1 MTARR
6 HRPGTAKQA
15 RFRTVDVHAHLAPQ
29 GYLAEA
35 RRGAPGGPRLER
47 NPEGHEF
54 IVFDEK
60 APAGY
65 RRMRL
70 MPQEYD
76 HDARLAEM
84 DAGGID
90 VQVVSLT
97 PPFFHYWAEPGRGKD
112 FCRMANEEIAGL
124 VRRHPDR
131 FLGMATVPLQDPPA
145 AAEELA
151 HARRALGLVGVEIG
165 SNINGRELDDPALH
179 PFFARCAELRMPV
192 FIHPVVVAGAD
203 RMARYYLRNLIGNL
217 VDTSIALAHLI
228 YGGTFVRWPGL
239 KVIAAHAGG
248 IIPYT
253 VGRLDHGYRVRPEC
267 RAALPR
273 RPSSYLRHVYF
284 DTIAHGREALAYLV
298 RRFGADRVVLG
309 SDFPFDMADPDPVGT
324 VRDLRGL
331 PARDRSRILG
341 GNAHALFGG
350 GARAV
355 SASRTNRA
363 PRSS

>member
-1 MTARR
+1 MIARKRKPFSKRPTA
-6 HRPGTAKQA
+6 PA
-15 RFRTVDVHAHLAPQ
+15 TVDVHAHLAPQ

-35 RRGAPGGPRLER
+35 RKGAAGGPRIER
-47 NPEGHEF
+47 NAEGHEF
-54 IVFDEK
+54 IIFDEK

-90 VQVVSLT
+90 VQVLSLT
-97 PPFFHYWAEPGRGKD
+97 PPFFHYWAEPARGKD
-112 FCRMANEEIAGL
+112 FCRMANEEIAAL

-131 FLGMATVPLQDPPA
+131 FRGMATVPLQDPVA

-151 HARRALGLVGVEIG
+151 YARRELGLVGVEIG
-165 SNINGRELDDPALH
+165 SNVNGRELDDPAMH

-192 FIHPVVVAGAD
+192 FIHPIAVAGAD

-228 YGGTFVRWPGL
+228 YGGTFVRCPDL
-239 KVIAAHAGG
+239 VVIAAHAGG

-253 VGRLDHGYRVRPEC
+253 RGRLDHGYRVRPEC
-267 RAALPR
+267 RGAIPKP
-273 RPSSYLRHVYF
+273 PSAYLKRVYF
-284 DTIAHGREALAYLV
+284 DTIAHDREALAYLV
-298 RRFGADRVVLG
+298 HWAGPRRVFLG

-324 VRDLRGL
+324 VRALPGL
-331 PARDRSRILG
+331 SAADRARILG
-341 GNAHALFGG
+341 RNALALFGG
-350 GARAV
+350 AVAPAPGPGKGRA
-355 SASRTNRA
+355 ALR
-363 PRSS
+363 

>member
-1 MTARR
+1 MVPRQRSGMAKRAR
-6 HRPGTAKQA
+6 P
-15 RFRTVDVHAHLAPQ
+15 RTVDVHAHLAPQ
-29 GYLAEA
+29 GYLAGA
-35 RRGAPGGPRLER
+35 RRGAAGGPRLER
-47 NPEGHEF
+47 NAEGQEF

-90 VQVVSLT
+90 VQVLSLT
-97 PPFFHYWAEPGRGKD
+97 PPFFHYWAEPARGKD

-124 VRRHPDR
+124 VRRRPTR
-131 FLGMATVPLQDPPA
+131 FLGMATVPLQDPGA
-145 AAEELA
+145 AVEELTY
-151 HARRALGLVGVEIG
+151 ARKTLGLVGVEIG

-179 PFFARCAELRMPV
+179 PFFARCTELRMPV

-203 RMARYYLRNLIGNL
+203 RMTRYYLRNLIGNL

-228 YGGTFVRWPGL
+228 YGGAFVRWPGL
-239 KVIAAHAGG
+239 VVIAAHAGG

-273 RPSSYLRHVYF
+273 PPSSYLRHVYF

-309 SDFPFDMADPDPVGT
+309 SDFPFDMADPDPVDT
-324 VRDLRGL
+324 VRGLRGL
-331 PARDRSRILG
+331 SARDRSRILG
-341 GNAHALFGG
+341 GNGRALFGRP
-350 GARAV
+350 ARL
-355 SASRTNRA
+355 SAAA
-363 PRSS
+363 P

>member
-1 MTARR
+1 MTVRNQRTGTARR
-6 HRPGTAKQA
+6 ARPGA
-15 RFRTVDVHAHLAPQ
+15 VDVHAHLAPQ
-29 GYLAEA
+29 GFLAEA
-35 RRGAPGGPRLER
+35 RRGAAGGPRLER
-47 NPEGHEF
+47 NAEGHEF

-90 VQVVSLT
+90 VQVLSLT
-97 PPFFHYWAEPGRGKD
+97 PPFFHYWADPARGKD
-112 FCRMANEEIAGL
+112 FCRMANEEIGGL

-131 FLGMATVPLQDPPA
+131 FLGMATVPLQNPAA

-151 HARRALGLVGVEIG
+151 YARRTLGLVGVEIG
-165 SNINGRELDDPALH
+165 SHINGRELDDPALH

-192 FIHPVVVAGAD
+192 FIHPIVVAGAD
-203 RMARYYLRNLIGNL
+203 RMTRYYLRNLIGNL

-228 YGGTFVRWPGL
+228 YGGAFVRWPGL
-239 KVIAAHAGG
+239 VVIAAHAGG

-273 RPSSYLRHVYF
+273 RPSAYLRHVYF
-284 DTIAHGREALAYLV
+284 DTIAHDREALAYLV

-309 SDFPFDMADPDPVGT
+309 SDFPFDMADPNPVGT
-324 VRDLRGL
+324 LRGL
-331 PARDRSRILG
+331 RGLSARDRRRILS
-341 GNAHALFGG
+341 GNARALFGG
-350 GARAV
+350 PARA
-355 SASRTNRA
+355 ARA
-363 PRSS
+363 PAGGRARGR